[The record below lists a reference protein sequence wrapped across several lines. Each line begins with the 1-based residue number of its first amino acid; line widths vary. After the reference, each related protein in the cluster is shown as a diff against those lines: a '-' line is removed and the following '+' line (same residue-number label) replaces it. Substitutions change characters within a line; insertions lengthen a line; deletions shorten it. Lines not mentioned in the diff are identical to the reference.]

1 MSLAGYKAHFQ
12 KEGSYCF
19 FKIGGFQRF
28 TLIDYPG
35 KVACIVFTQGCN
47 FRCPYC
53 YNIELVLPERYGPLI
68 PKEEVFSFLMERRGK
83 LDGVVITGGEPTL
96 QKKGLENFVERVKSF
111 GFSVKLDTNGAFPEV
126 VKSLLD
132 KGVVDYIAMDVKAPL
147 KKYQQVVRTKVDTKK
162 IEESIGLIMNSG
174 VDYEFRTTVVK
185 DQLSRD
191 DLIRIGILLKGAK
204 RYYLQRFIPGKTL
217 DPEYIGK
224 TTYTEREFE
233 DTANELKKYVKEC
246 YVR

>member
-1 MSLAGYKAHFQ
+1 MSFAGYKEHFQ
-12 KEGSYCF
+12 KEDPYCL
-19 FKIGGFQRF
+19 FKIGGLQRF

-53 YNIELVLPERYGPLI
+53 YNVELVLPERYGVLI
-68 PKEEVFSFLMERRGK
+68 PQEEVFSFLMERIGK

-96 QKKGLENFVERVKSF
+96 QKKGLEGFVERVKAL
-111 GFSVKLDTNGAFPEV
+111 GFSVKLDTNGAFPDV

-132 KGVVDYIAMDVKAPL
+132 KGLVDYIAMDVKAPL
-147 KKYQQVVRTKVDTKK
+147 KKYDQVVRAKVDTKR
-162 IEESIGLIMNSG
+162 IEESIGLIMDSG

-185 DQLSRD
+185 NQLSRD
-191 DLIRIGILLKGAK
+191 DLIQIGILVKGAK

-217 DPEYIGK
+217 DPEFTNK

-233 DTANELKKYVKEC
+233 DIAKELKKYVKEC